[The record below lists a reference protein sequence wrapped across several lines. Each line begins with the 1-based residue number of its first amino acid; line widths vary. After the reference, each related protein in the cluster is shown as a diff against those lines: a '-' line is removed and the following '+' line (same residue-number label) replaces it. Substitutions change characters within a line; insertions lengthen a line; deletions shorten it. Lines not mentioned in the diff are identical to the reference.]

1 MSNSTVMS
9 HRLTKGHENA
19 NRVTQSVILNLFQ
32 DLKLS
37 RIRRSRNKFGMTGKP
52 DLGNAGFTLLEVMVA
67 LLIIATSFVVLLHT
81 RNQSV
86 TAADYAKRTTV
97 ATLLASERMSEI
109 EQEDFPDT
117 GEDGS
122 NFGDDYPEY
131 RWETTVSDTAY
142 ENIRE
147 VKVEVMWGEG
157 SSERSIGLVNYVR
170 KKE

>member
-1 MSNSTVMS
+1 M
-9 HRLTKGHENA
+9 RGIIFPPLEKGGEGGFE
-19 NRVTQSVILNLFQ
+19 RY
-32 DLKLS
+32 
-37 RIRRSRNKFGMTGKP
+37 FGMLGVDDKRP
-52 DLGNAGFTLLEVMVA
+52 DLCMAGFTLLEVMVA

-117 GEDGS
+117 GEDSS

-131 RWETTVSDTAY
+131 RWKTSVSDTAY

>member
-1 MSNSTVMS
+1 MRNAECGMRSVKFKK
-9 HRLTKGHENA
+9 TKEKCLLRNFK
-19 NRVTQSVILNLFQ
+19 LNPAFRTPHSA
-32 DLKLS
+32 LK
-37 RIRRSRNKFGMTGKP
+37 N
-52 DLGNAGFTLLEVMVA
+52 GFTLLEVMVA

-142 ENIRE
+142 ENIKE
-147 VKVEVMWGEG
+147 VKVEVLWGEEG
-157 SSERSIGLVNYVR
+157 SERSIGLVNYVR

>member
-1 MSNSTVMS
+1 MRSVKFKKNKEKCLLRKIKLNSALHTPHS
-9 HRLTKGHENA
+9 A
-19 NRVTQSVILNLFQ
+19 
-32 DLKLS
+32 LK
-37 RIRRSRNKFGMTGKP
+37 N
-52 DLGNAGFTLLEVMVA
+52 GFTLLEVMVA

-117 GEDGS
+117 GEDSS
-122 NFGDDYPEY
+122 NFGDDYPGY
-131 RWETTVSDTAY
+131 RWKTSVSDTAY

-147 VKVEVMWGEG
+147 VKVEVMWDDG

>member
-1 MSNSTVMS
+1 MFEIDVK
-9 HRLTKGHENA
+9 R
-19 NRVTQSVILNLFQ
+19 
-32 DLKLS
+32 
-37 RIRRSRNKFGMTGKP
+37 P
-52 DLGNAGFTLLEVMVA
+52 DLSNVGFTLLEVMIA

-86 TAADYAKRTTV
+86 ITADYAKRATV
-97 ATLLASERMSEI
+97 ATLLASEKMSDI

-117 GEDGS
+117 GDDSS

-131 RWETTVSDTAY
+131 RWKTSVSDTTY

-147 VKVEVMWGEG
+147 VKVEILWGEG
-157 SSERSIGLVNYVR
+157 NSERSIGLVNYVR

>member
-1 MSNSTVMS
+1 MS
-9 HRLTKGHENA
+9 
-19 NRVTQSVILNLFQ
+19 
-32 DLKLS
+32 LS
-37 RIRRSRNKFGMTGKP
+37 ELRT
-52 DLGNAGFTLLEVMVA
+52 AGFTLLEVMVA

-97 ATLLASERMSEI
+97 ATLLASERMSAI

-117 GEDGS
+117 GEESS

-131 RWETTVSDTAY
+131 RWKTSVSDTAY

-147 VKVEVMWGEG
+147 VKVEVMWDEG

>member
-1 MSNSTVMS
+1 MSDVIVMNQI
-9 HRLTKGHENA
+9 LTKDDGNPVCHP
-19 NRVTQSVILNLFQ
+19 VI
-32 DLKLS
+32 
-37 RIRRSRNKFGMTGKP
+37 RIRRSRNKFGMTVRPG
-52 DLGNAGFTLLEVMVA
+52 LGNSGFTLLEVMVA

-117 GEDGS
+117 GEDSS
-122 NFGDDYPEY
+122 NFGDDYPDY
-131 RWETTVSDTAY
+131 RWKTSVSDTAY

-147 VKVEVMWGEG
+147 VKVDVMWGEG

-170 KKE
+170 KKGEMQ

>member
-1 MSNSTVMS
+1 M
-9 HRLTKGHENA
+9 LEN
-19 NRVTQSVILNLFQ
+19 NDQI
-32 DLKLS
+32 
-37 RIRRSRNKFGMTGKP
+37 P
-52 DLGNAGFTLLEVMVA
+52 DLSNAGFTLLEVMIA

-86 TAADYAKRTTV
+86 ITADYAKRATV
-97 ATLLASERMSEI
+97 ATLLASEKMSDI

-117 GEDGS
+117 GGDSS

-131 RWETTVSDTAY
+131 RWKTSVSDTAY

-147 VKVEVMWGEG
+147 VKVEILWGEG
-157 SSERSIGLVNYVR
+157 NSERSIGLVNYVR

>member
-9 HRLTKGHENA
+9 YRLTTDNGNPVCHPELVSGSQTK
-19 NRVTQSVILNLFQ
+19 
-32 DLKLS
+32 
-37 RIRRSRNKFGMTGKP
+37 RSRNKFGMTGDDMGMTVRP
-52 DLGNAGFTLLEVMVA
+52 GLGNSGFTLLEVMVA

-117 GEDGS
+117 GEDNS

-131 RWETTVSDTAY
+131 RWKTSVSDTAY

-147 VKVEVMWGEG
+147 VKVEVLWGEG

>member
-1 MSNSTVMS
+1 MLGVDDK
-9 HRLTKGHENA
+9 R
-19 NRVTQSVILNLFQ
+19 
-32 DLKLS
+32 
-37 RIRRSRNKFGMTGKP
+37 P
-52 DLGNAGFTLLEVMVA
+52 DLCMAGFTLLEVMVA

-86 TAADYAKRTTV
+86 TTADYAKRTTV
-97 ATLLASERMSEI
+97 ATLLASERMSAI

-117 GEDGS
+117 GEDSS

-131 RWETTVSDTAY
+131 RWKTSVSDTAY

-147 VKVEVMWGEG
+147 VKVEVLWGEG